1 MIENRFCQISVCRIS
16 SLSPQKK
23 SYLGSLHISEFSYI
37 IKNPI
42 LAWKF
47 HNLPKLLGKTQEN
60 WNFLRSA
67 LYVYL
72 ADYCKNSRM
81 LPILCAK
88 KRASEWFLCSVNMV
102 VKSHYFLSGFCCA
115 PLGNWF
121 FFLTLVTFTILPDGA
136 NPTVF

>member
-1 MIENRFCQISVCRIS
+1 MFLYIPQFIHQMIENRFCQISVCRIS

-60 WNFLRSA
+60 WNFLQ
-67 LYVYL
+67 
-72 ADYCKNSRM
+72 M